1 MKNKYVFSNLK
12 KNFAKFT
19 GRQFCFPHEGLP
31 LYQKETPIHVFFCE
45 LCEMFMKTYFAEY
58 LPTASSVKC
67 KTKKEHFHEIY
78 LGKLRNRPND
88 QIHQ

>member
-1 MKNKYVFSNLK
+1 M
-12 KNFAKFT
+12 
-19 GRQFCFPHEGLP
+19 
-31 LYQKETPIHVFFCE
+31 FFCE

-78 LGKLRNRPND
+78 LGNLRNRSND